1 MEKQKLLNL
10 ANKVIE
16 ETKKE
21 QEKYHEE
28 RLSIFKLVNNLDNN
42 FNLELLDN
50 ILKIYEKNKNKI
62 DLIKTL
68 EKRKF
73 RKEDLKQSEKIIL
86 FMIQDKEN
94 KIYTFFTRESAR
106 DFITDNAILFEAD
119 TEIKPV
125 ENTNID
131 LERIINIL

>member
-50 ILKIYEKNKNKI
+50 ILKIYAKNKNKI

-131 LERIINIL
+131 LERIINNL

>member
-28 RLSIFKLVNNLDNN
+28 RLSIFKLVNNSHND
-42 FNLELLDN
+42 FNLEILDS

-62 DLIKTL
+62 DLSKKL
-68 EKRKF
+68 VKREF
-73 RKEDLKQSEKIIL
+73 RKEDLKHS
-86 FMIQDKEN
+86 
-94 KIYTFFTRESAR
+94 
-106 DFITDNAILFEAD
+106 
-119 TEIKPV
+119 
-125 ENTNID
+125 
-131 LERIINIL
+131 

>member
-131 LERIINIL
+131 LERIINNL

>member
-42 FNLELLDN
+42 FNLEILDN

-131 LERIINIL
+131 LERIINNL